1 MQVGLAVPD
10 GVTALGG
17 GVSDG
22 PCPWV
27 GAEDVNCVVLG
38 VEGVVPKGAALY
50 APTTNRCTAATCVE

>member
-1 MQVGLAVPD
+1 MHVGLAVPD

-38 VEGVVPKGAALY
+38 VEGVVPKGAAL
-50 APTTNRCTAATCVE
+50 